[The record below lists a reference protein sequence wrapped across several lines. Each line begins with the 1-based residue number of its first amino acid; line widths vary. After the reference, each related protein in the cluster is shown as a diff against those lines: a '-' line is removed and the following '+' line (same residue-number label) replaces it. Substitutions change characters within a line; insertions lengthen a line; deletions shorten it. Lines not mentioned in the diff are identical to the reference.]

1 MIPLQSFQPRWSYDQ
16 PIGDHNH
23 YRRRCVDEHINT
35 ILYWILGKHIV
46 HEPTPRRVHI
56 MAGFSTC
63 GDAIPNAS
71 VSTHNGIGFY
81 PSALG
86 RLLLAIRLSTSQR
99 ISKYYS
105 LIKFWIAP
113 RRCTYPPGDGTQQ
126 SILTQSITKN
136 RPFHNPSRGRSIRQG
151 GRLGGNYKEI
161 KTCH

>member
-1 MIPLQSFQPRWSYDQ
+1 MIPLQSFQPRWSYGL
-16 PIGDHNH
+16 PIGTHNQ
-23 YRRRCVDEHINT
+23 YRRKCVYKHSNS
-35 ILYWILGKHIV
+35 ILYWILGKHAV
-46 HEPTPRRVHI
+46 HKPPPHSVHI
-56 MAGFSTC
+56 IASLSTR
-63 GDAIPNAS
+63 GDAIPIAW
-71 VSTHNGIGFY
+71 VSTHNGLASSTPFM
-81 PSALG
+81 G
-86 RLLLAIRLSTSQR
+86 RLLSAIRLSTSQR
-99 ISKYYS
+99 ISKYYF